1 MKVMFITD
9 RPDAFIHGIWW
20 HRIQTP
26 AEALMKRGH
35 AVKQVSIGSEFPQ
48 SLLEW
53 PDVVVFG
60 RTYPNAYD
68 PIKWMREFKKLGKR
82 IVYDMDDDFWQVAKD
97 NPSALV
103 SNALKDQYE
112 GQIREADV
120 VITPSKVLAKKF
132 KKHFK
137 KDIHLCPNGVD
148 PEVYRPRAEGN
159 QDLIIGYMGA
169 ASHWKDLQLI
179 GGVIAD
185 LHQKHDFTFAIYGLV
200 GEPLESAMYMYN
212 RYMHANLMPEKNP
225 YYKSALD
232 FYDQIKAVKGVH
244 IPFMPPELHPTI
256 LSKVNFD
263 IGIAPLEDNT
273 FNQGKSCVKFYEY
286 AAVGTPTIASDV
298 LPYSDEV
305 TYRAKNTHKD
315 WYNKLEKLI
324 VDSQFR
330 HKLAKE
336 QHEWVLKNRSID
348 AIGIDWE
355 LALQRPGGLKVLNQE
370 R

>member
-1 MKVMFITD
+1 MFITD

-20 HRIQTP
+20 HRVQTP
-26 AEALMKRGH
+26 ADSLHARGH
-35 AVKQVSIGSEFPQ
+35 AVKQVSIGGEFPL

-53 PDVVVFG
+53 PDTVVFG

-82 IVYDMDDDFWQVAKD
+82 VLYDMDDDFWEVAKD
-97 NPSALV
+97 NPSKLV

-112 GQIREADV
+112 GMIREADAV
-120 VITPSKVLAKKF
+120 VTPSKVLAKKF

-137 KDIHLCPNGVD
+137 KQIHLCPNGVD
-148 PEVYRPRAEGN
+148 LELYRPRLEGN
-159 QDLIIGYMGA
+159 DGLVIGYMGA

-179 GGVIAD
+179 GEVISE
-185 LHQKHDFTFAIYGLV
+185 LYQKYDFTFAMYGLV
-200 GEPLESAMYMYN
+200 GEPLEAAMFMYN
-212 RYMHANLMPEKNP
+212 RYLKSSLTPEKNP

-232 FYDQIKAVKGVH
+232 FYEQIKQVRGVH
-244 IPFMPPELHPTI
+244 VPFMPPELHPTI

-286 AAVGTPTIASDV
+286 AAVGTPTLASDV

-305 TYRAKNTHKD
+305 TYRAKNTKKD
-315 WYNKLEKLI
+315 WYKKLEKLI
-324 VDSQFR
+324 VDADFR
-330 HKLAKE
+330 NKLAKE
-336 QHEWVLKNRSID
+336 QFEWVKKHRSLE
-348 AIGIDWE
+348 AIGLEWE
-355 LALQRPGGLKVLNQE
+355 LACQLPGGLRVLNQQK
-370 R
+370 